1 MSFSFFSQID
11 IRRKIFDVL
20 PETGAIFVKNGQLL
34 DREGTN
40 SYSPTLQATDLAGNI
55 GTTVVTINIL
65 DINDQTPEMYR
76 ELFEAY
82 VQENEMLELKIQV
95 TLCI

>member
-1 MSFSFFSQID
+1 MFFQNWSYLC
-11 IRRKIFDVL
+11 KKWTV
-20 PETGAIFVKNGQLL
+20 L

-55 GTTVVTINIL
+55 GTTVVMINIL

-76 ELFEAY
+76 ELLRPCTRERNVRAY
-82 VQENEMLELKIQV
+82 NPGNFMHIMVIEKAA
-95 TLCI
+95 

>member
-20 PETGAIFVKNGQLL
+20 PETGAIFVKIGQVL

-55 GTTVVTINIL
+55 GTTVVMINIL

-82 VQENEMLELKIQV
+82 VQENE
-95 TLCI
+95 C

>member
-11 IRRKIFDVL
+11 IRREFFDVH

-55 GTTVVTINIL
+55 GTTVVMINIL

-76 ELFEAY
+76 ELFEAF
-82 VQENEMLELKIQV
+82 VQENEMLELTIQV

>member
-20 PETGAIFVKNGQLL
+20 PETGAIFVKIGQVL

-55 GTTVVTINIL
+55 GTTVVMINIL

-82 VQENEMLELKIQV
+82 VQENEMLELTIQV
-95 TLCI
+95 T